1 MSFAVKLIRSES
13 TLAHLKSSGPCLCL
27 FFQKKRRLSIY
38 LKKNYSQFFE
48 RNFDRCLTE
57 KNRRLTPSVK
67 SAQETVQILDS
78 VHADGIHR
86 LLLIAYAENNVGVD
100 INDGSH
106 MSYAMD
112 EYVVRSSFAHD
123 AVHNTVS
130 DEQSVLKRAV
140 DSACSY
146 PFLHKVFLH

>member
-1 MSFAVKLIRSES
+1 MSIFPEKTAIVNLPKEEL
-13 TLAHLKSSGPCLCL
+13 
-27 FFQKKRRLSIY
+27 QSI
-38 LKKNYSQFFE
+38 F
-48 RNFDRCLTE
+48 RTNFDRCLTE

-86 LLLIAYAENNVGVD
+86 SLLIAYAENNVGVD

-112 EYVVRSSFAHD
+112 EYVVQSSFAHD